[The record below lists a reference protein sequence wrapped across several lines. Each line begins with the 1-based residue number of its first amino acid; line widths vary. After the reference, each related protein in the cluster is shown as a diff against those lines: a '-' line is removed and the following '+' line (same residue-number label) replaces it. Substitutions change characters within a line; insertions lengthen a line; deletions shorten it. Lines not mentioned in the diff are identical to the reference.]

1 MKRFFVVFGVALGM
15 ALAADVPQADIT
27 NGVLKAKLYLP
38 DTEQGYYRATR
49 FDWAGVVASL
59 EYKGH
64 NFFGLWFEKYDPN
77 IHDAITGPV
86 EEFLTEGKG
95 LGYDEAKTGESFVKI
110 GVGAIRKPDEPR
122 FRQFST
128 YE

>member
-1 MKRFFVVFGVALGM
+1 MKRFFVVFGVALGV
-15 ALAADVPQADIT
+15 ALAADIPQADIT

-64 NFFGLWFEKYDPN
+64 NFFGQWFDTVYPRGGGA
-77 IHDAITGPV
+77 HRPHITGP
-86 EEFLTEGKG
+86 G
-95 LGYDEAKTGESFVKI
+95 LAGPGFYG
-110 GVGAIRKPDEPR
+110 GACTR
-122 FRQFST
+122 
-128 YE
+128 